1 LNRKLAILTATLLIA
16 VIILTLFLAINL
28 LRNQTVGRQFYVG
41 VEYAYGNNQ
50 TAQVQVNQVQA
61 LVDKVKAYTN
71 LFVMDSVGLTSNS
84 TALSEACDYIFN
96 AKLNFIVLFTGLD
109 RYSYNITQW
118 MVDAKSRY
126 GAAFLGIDRYD
137 EPGGNQLDNGTFQLI
152 KDTTSYTQTAT
163 NYVANLTS
171 FPNYYSQFA
180 PNVFTA
186 DYGLFW
192 FDYDSKYN
200 AIFAEFVGNQSRQR
214 IIALDRGAAQAFNKD
229 WGVIVTWKYQD
240 QPPFL
245 ESGNEL
251 YADLSLAYS
260 AGAKYAVVFSYP
272 NITAYGTLTEE
283 HFGALQK
290 FWTNLQ
296 KDPDSFDLIKAEV
309 AYVVPADYGFG
320 FRNPNDSIWGLFPA
334 DNQSAK
340 IYADVETLT
349 AIYGSR
355 FDILYDKSQ
364 IITPLLS
371 SYHQVFYWNQT
382 IR

>member
-1 LNRKLAILTATLLIA
+1 
-16 VIILTLFLAINL
+16 
-28 LRNQTVGRQFYVG
+28 
-41 VEYAYGNNQ
+41 
-50 TAQVQVNQVQA
+50 
-61 LVDKVKAYTN
+61 
-71 LFVMDSVGLTSNS
+71 
-84 TALSEACDYIFN
+84 
-96 AKLNFIVLFTGLD
+96 
-109 RYSYNITQW
+109 

-163 NYVANLTS
+163 NYVANLTA

-192 FDYDSKYN
+192 FDYDSNYN

>member
-163 NYVANLTS
+163 NYVANLTA

-192 FDYDSKYN
+192 FDYDSNYN

>member
-16 VIILTLFLAINL
+16 LILLTLFLAINL
-28 LRNQTVGRQFYVG
+28 LSNQTTGRQFYVG

-50 TAQVQVNQVQA
+50 TAQVQVTQVQA

-118 MVDAKSRY
+118 IVEGKSRY
-126 GAAFLGIDRYD
+126 GGAFLGIDRYD

-152 KDTTSYTQTAT
+152 NDTTSYNQTAT
-163 NYVANLTS
+163 NYVANLTA
-171 FPNYYSQFA
+171 FPDYYRQFA
-180 PNVFTA
+180 TRVFTA

-192 FDYDSKYN
+192 FDYDSHYD

-272 NITAYGTLTEE
+272 NITAYGTLTDE
-283 HFGALQK
+283 HFAALQK
-290 FWTNLQ
+290 FWTPLQ
-296 KDPDSFDLIKAEV
+296 ITQSVLTQTKLKSPMSFPQIM
-309 AYVVPADYGFG
+309 
-320 FRNPNDSIWGLFPA
+320 GLASATPTTPSGDCFQQTI
-334 DNQSAK
+334 NQQKS
-340 IYADVETLT
+340 TLT
-349 AIYGSR
+349 
-355 FDILYDKSQ
+355 
-364 IITPLLS
+364 
-371 SYHQVFYWNQT
+371 
-382 IR
+382 

>member
-1 LNRKLAILTATLLIA
+1 LNRKRAILTATLLIA
-16 VIILTLFLAINL
+16 LVLLTLFLAVNL
-28 LRNQTVGRQFYVG
+28 LNTQTADRQFYVG

-50 TAQVQVNQVQA
+50 TAQVQVTQVQA

-118 MVDAKSRY
+118 IVDGKSRY
-126 GAAFLGIDRYD
+126 GDAFLGIDRYD
-137 EPGGNQLDNGTFQLI
+137 EPGGNQLDNGPFQLI
-152 KDTTSYTQTAT
+152 NDTTNYTQTAK
-163 NYVANLTS
+163 NYVATLS
-171 FPNYYSQFA
+171 AFPNYYRQFA
-180 PNVFTA
+180 TRVFTA

-192 FDYDSKYN
+192 FDYDSHYD

-214 IIALDRGAAQAFNKD
+214 IIALNRGAAQAFNKD

-245 ESGNEL
+245 ESGKEL

-272 NITAYGTLTEE
+272 NITAYGTLTDE
-283 HFGALQK
+283 HFAALQK
-290 FWTNLQ
+290 FWTTLHN
-296 KDPDSFDLIKAEV
+296 DPGSFDSNKAEV

-320 FRNPNDSIWGLFPA
+320 FRNPNDTIWGLFPA

-349 AIYGSR
+349 ADYGSR
-355 FDILYDKSQ
+355 FDILYDEPQ
-364 IITPLLS
+364 ILVPLLD
-371 SYHQVFYWNQT
+371 SYSKVFYWNQT
-382 IR
+382 IP

>member
-1 LNRKLAILTATLLIA
+1 MNRKLASLTATLLIA
-16 VIILTLFLAINL
+16 LILLTLFLAIIL
-28 LRNQTVGRQFYVG
+28 LSNQTTGRQFYVG

-50 TAQVQVNQVQA
+50 TAQVQVTQVQA

-118 MVDAKSRY
+118 IVEGKSRY
-126 GAAFLGIDRYD
+126 GGAFLGIDRYD

-163 NYVANLTS
+163 NYVANLTA
-171 FPNYYSQFA
+171 FPDYYRQFA
-180 PNVFTA
+180 TRVFTA

-192 FDYDSKYN
+192 FDYDSHYD

-214 IIALDRGAAQAFNKD
+214 IIALDRGAAKAFNKD
-229 WGVIVTWKYQD
+229 WGVIITWKYQD

-245 ESGNEL
+245 ESGSEL

-272 NITAYGTLTEE
+272 NITAYGTLTDE
-283 HFGALQK
+283 HFAALQK
-290 FWTNLQ
+290 FWTTLQ
-296 KDPDSFDLIKAEV
+296 NNPGSFDSNKAEV

-320 FRNPNDSIWGLFPA
+320 FRNPNDTIWGLFPA

-340 IYADVETLT
+340 IYADVKTLT
-349 AIYGSR
+349 EDYGSH
-355 FDILYDKSQ
+355 FDILYDEPQ
-364 IITPLLS
+364 IIVPLLS
-371 SYHQVFYWNQT
+371 GYSKVFYWNQT
-382 IR
+382 IP

>member
-1 LNRKLAILTATLLIA
+1 LNRKCDILTTTLLIA
-16 VIILTLFLAINL
+16 LILLTLFLAINL
-28 LRNQTVGRQFYVG
+28 LNTQTAGRQFYVG

-50 TAQVQVNQVQA
+50 TAQVQVTQVQA

-118 MVDAKSRY
+118 IVDGKSRY
-126 GAAFLGIDRYD
+126 GDAFLGIDRYD
-137 EPGGNQLDNGTFQLI
+137 EPGGNQLDNGPFQLI
-152 KDTTSYTQTAT
+152 NDTTSYIQTAT
-163 NYVANLTS
+163 NYVANLS
-171 FPNYYSQFA
+171 AFPDYYRQFA
-180 PNVFTA
+180 ARVFTA

-192 FDYDSKYN
+192 FDYDSHYD
-200 AIFAEFVGNQSRQR
+200 AIFAEFVGNQSRER

-272 NITAYGTLTEE
+272 NITAYGTLTDE
-283 HFGALQK
+283 HFAALQK
-290 FWTNLQ
+290 FWTTLHN
-296 KDPDSFDLIKAEV
+296 DPGSFDSNKAEV

-320 FRNPNDSIWGLFPA
+320 FRNPNDTIWGLFPA

-349 AIYGSR
+349 ADYGSR
-355 FDILYDKSQ
+355 FDILYDEPQ
-364 IITPLLS
+364 IIVPLLD
-371 SYHQVFYWNQT
+371 SYNKVFYWNQT
-382 IR
+382 IP

>member
-1 LNRKLAILTATLLIA
+1 LNRKRAILTATLLIA
-16 VIILTLFLAINL
+16 LVLLTLFLAVNL
-28 LRNQTVGRQFYVG
+28 LNTQTADRQFYVG

-50 TAQVQVNQVQA
+50 TAQVQVTQVQA

-118 MVDAKSRY
+118 IVDGKSRY
-126 GAAFLGIDRYD
+126 GDAFLGIDRYD
-137 EPGGNQLDNGTFQLI
+137 EPGGNQLDNGPFQLI
-152 KDTTSYTQTAT
+152 NDTTNYTQTAK
-163 NYVANLTS
+163 NYVANLS
-171 FPNYYSQFA
+171 AFPNYYRQFA
-180 PNVFTA
+180 TRVFTA

-192 FDYDSKYN
+192 FDYDSHYD

-214 IIALDRGAAQAFNKD
+214 IIALNRGAAQAFNKD

-245 ESGNEL
+245 ESGKEL

-272 NITAYGTLTEE
+272 NITAYGTLTDE
-283 HFGALQK
+283 HFAALQK
-290 FWTNLQ
+290 FWTTLHN
-296 KDPDSFDLIKAEV
+296 DPGSFDSNKAEV

-320 FRNPNDSIWGLFPA
+320 FRNPNDTIWGLFPA

-349 AIYGSR
+349 ADYGSR
-355 FDILYDKSQ
+355 FDILYDEPQ
-364 IITPLLS
+364 ILVPLLD
-371 SYHQVFYWNQT
+371 SYSKVFYWNQT
-382 IR
+382 IP